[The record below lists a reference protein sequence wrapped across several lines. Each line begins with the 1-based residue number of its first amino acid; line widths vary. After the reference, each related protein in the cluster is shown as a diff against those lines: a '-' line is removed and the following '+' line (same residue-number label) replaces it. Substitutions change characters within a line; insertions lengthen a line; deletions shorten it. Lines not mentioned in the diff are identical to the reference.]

1 MIDKFKWYAVHTM
14 AQSELKVKTL
24 IENTKNKYNI
34 SNLISEVIIPT
45 EVETK
50 KIEGKKIVKHKK
62 VFPGY
67 VLVKMVLT
75 DDTFSFIRRTPGIT
89 NFVQSG
95 GKPVPLKDHEVK
107 EILDA
112 LDPNKGFSPKQKWA
126 KDMIVRI
133 SDGPFSDFTGKIDFV
148 NNDKE
153 TLTISISLFG
163 RDTPVEIEFGKVEK
177 LS

>member
-1 MIDKFKWYAVHTM
+1 MNRFQWFAVHTM
-14 AQSELKVKTL
+14 SQSEQKVKTL
-24 IENTKNKYNI
+24 IENTKSKYRMNEI
-34 SNLISEVIIPT
+34 VKEVIVPT
-45 EVETK
+45 EIESK
-50 KIEGKKIVKHKK
+50 KIEGKKIIKHKK

-67 VLVKMVLT
+67 VLINMILT
-75 DDTFSFIRRTPGIT
+75 DDSYSFIRRTPGVT
-89 NFVQSG
+89 NFVQTG
-95 GKPVPLKDHEVK
+95 GKPAALKDNEIK
-107 EILDA
+107 DILDA

-133 SDGPFSDFTGKIDFV
+133 SDGPFSDFTGKIDFI

-153 TLTISISLFG
+153 TLTVSISLFG